1 MSVFCSKN
9 YSQDAKDAPAP
20 RPNKRR
26 RLEDTAADPG
36 PSSRPNVQ
44 KADVNGKTSAPAPLT
59 STSPLDQFMDVMQ
72 PRTKKGPSWANEAKE
87 SHPVLPASHS
97 EAMSTSDEPDNNEA
111 VSDLEWMRRRMN
123 LASDSLP
130 DKVFEQS
137 DDEHEVDQSAVPEE
151 LQDSTTKTIMQT
163 SRLFLRNLAFSC
175 TEAEIMEL
183 FQPFGEV
190 AQVGVP

>member
-1 MSVFCSKN
+1 
-9 YSQDAKDAPAP
+9 
-20 RPNKRR
+20 
-26 RLEDTAADPG
+26 
-36 PSSRPNVQ
+36 
-44 KADVNGKTSAPAPLT
+44 
-59 STSPLDQFMDVMQ
+59 
-72 PRTKKGPSWANEAKE
+72 
-87 SHPVLPASHS
+87 
-97 EAMSTSDEPDNNEA
+97 
-111 VSDLEWMRRRMN
+111 MRRRMN

-137 DDEHEVDQSAVPEE
+137 DDEHEVKPSAVPEE
-151 LQDSTTKTIMQT
+151 LQDSTTQTIMQT